1 MGVGTEVRHDSA
13 SSGKGYAVRQ
23 AIPAVPLSLSGPV
36 GCREGSLGL
45 PIGGKSPVFS
55 RGALSSF
62 AALLLLVLGL
72 TAAPASADTASQINS
87 LPILDALNRTENPLS
102 NGVKWWALN
111 WATNSSG
118 HATGQDTTSGWGPY
132 DAFVSGSNGAYWTPS
147 IFTDASGSAAVI
159 TMQANPGMAERYI
172 SLWLDMS
179 SPGSAKSGYELRWTL
194 NSNLTTY
201 TVRLSKWSSGT
212 QTMLASNPEVVISN
226 STTVAI
232 SDTGGTVT
240 AWKGSGGTL
249 TAILSA
255 GDSSYAS
262 GYAGIE
268 AAGNISRSLN
278 FKAGNLSA
286 AGGPPPDTTISS
298 GPKGV
303 VVPNMSFGFTS
314 TEPGSS
320 FECALDGAAFG
331 GCSSPKA
338 YQGLAE
344 GARTFKV
351 RAVGAGGK
359 DETPAE
365 RGFHVVQT
373 AKATTKTALLDN
385 LERSEVPLATG
396 KWSKSAWA
404 GEIGGAWMGAYRGYG
419 ANSGLAGAY
428 WNPTI
433 FSDGEGTALVAGTVG
448 TGSVPTGQY
457 LALHLNMPNPASVRT
472 GYEARFTGTG
482 SATNYTVELAKWV
495 SGVRSVLASTAGF
508 SLPVGTTMALT
519 QTAGG
524 SLALWTGTSTMTPLL
539 TASDST
545 FTSGY
550 AGLEVNG
557 GAGTIY
563 NFRAGRIDIQ
573 APNTIIISG
582 PNGIVSPESVSF
594 GFVASESGSSFE
606 CSLDGGAYAP
616 CASPKA
622 YPGLAHGP
630 HTFRVRA
637 VDAVG
642 NQDETL
648 AERSFQVLQPPVV
661 ATEPAAGI
669 GPGGATLKA
678 IVNPKGGE
686 TTYQFEY
693 GTTAAYG
700 SKVPATVK
708 SVGSGTTAVEVS
720 EAIGALASGTTFH
733 FRISATNGAGTSK
746 GEDRTFTTVG
756 TPIATTDAATDV
768 SADEATLNATINP
781 KGGETTYQF
790 EYGPTTSYG
799 SKAPATP
806 QSAGS
811 GYSATPVTAAIS
823 GLAENSTY
831 HVRVVATNSEGTAYG
846 PDVTFK
852 TLVLPEVQTEAGEGV
867 DANAAIVE
875 GTVDPNGTTTSYQ
888 VEYGTTTA
896 YGQESALGYEELDAP
911 NEQAQIVEPLGQLK
925 PETTYHYRLVA
936 RSAAGTDY
944 GVDKTV
950 TTGPA
955 EMSAEEEAIHEEEKI
970 LYTGR
975 RVPPPPG
982 AEFAGLHQHGEHL
995 LAQAKKSSINAVQ
1008 YSGAGWLRVMMQ
1020 GSIPKDTLETIYARA
1035 TNKHIKLLPYVPT
1048 QATPTAEQR
1057 EVSVHYI
1064 EDVVGKYGPNGT
1076 FWNKKETEA
1085 GVPINNPT
1093 PPIWWEIGNEPNLGL
1108 DEKVEPKVFGAAFKE
1123 MSDAATKTANVKILL
1138 GGLFSAHETINGAGC
1153 EVEGSCVMSVRQFM
1167 NEMPAHG
1174 AYDALSLHPYALTVN
1189 GKAPHEGNINRVMN
1203 ALENKV
1209 IVARRAL
1216 NHHGGTGKQIWIT
1229 EFGWPTDYGTAEQED
1244 KVPPV
1249 TLSVQRELI
1258 ERAYSLF
1265 RAVRFQYDIERAF
1278 YFNLQEYLDPSKD
1291 APPVHWAYGTG
1302 LRYRNGQ
1309 NKPGWVGFAR
1319 ANNGAPGWPGSS
1331 KVKRPLTREGMPRY
1345 ADVQVPID
1353 TDGTDAS
1360 YYFEYRQK
1368 PNGQWKTGGHGTAEG
1383 EEGDQIVGGRLTEL
1397 ASDTEYEYRGVA
1409 TNDQKVTT
1417 VGAELQDL
1425 KTEPMNP
1432 TTATFTHL
1440 NGEPGW
1446 ASVHGWS
1453 KYDGVGVPGGT
1464 VRLVFHRVSDGTIN
1478 TEDVSLNNGQF
1489 RLDNYSLGRGTW
1501 SAWATR
1507 LPQAGYPESSTE
1519 IHSFTIRN
1527 GYRLVAKHSQKC
1539 LDVYQ
1544 GMTGEG
1550 APLIQY
1556 GCEPQLPLNQ
1566 VFKLVP
1572 MDNQARYQI
1581 VARHSNRC
1589 VGVPAGT
1596 QVVHQLSQTNCLG
1609 SAHQIWQG
1617 QTVQP
1622 NGDNNTY
1629 NRFVVQHS
1637 GQCMDVFNSSG
1648 DNGAIVGQYPCNEA
1662 QGNQLWTFQSVDAGQ
1677 VPTQTYLTN
1686 EPNNT
1691 YHGMPGMV
1699 SFHGHLTAGD
1709 RAYPLAGR
1717 KVHVLFDRANA
1728 QGTFDGNPD
1737 SSVAVDVDAS
1747 GYYSYMYWGLWE
1759 GNWRAWAVF
1768 YGTGDALGQSVSG
1781 LQPITINKGYRLK
1794 FRSTKKCLATQNNGT
1809 VNGTHMVQKT
1819 CNTGSDP
1826 YDGQVFS
1833 LWPAAPIGANHWQLR
1848 PNTVSNPPD
1857 NAKCVD
1863 VHAAQQ
1869 ENHAEINLYQCVG
1882 GANQTWDF
1890 PELPYPNLEWFGARA
1905 QHSGKCMD
1913 VPGGNE
1919 AEGLQ
1924 IRQFE
1929 CLWNGNQQFA
1939 WIIVP

>member
-1 MGVGTEVRHDSA
+1 VDTGRVARP
-13 SSGKGYAVRQ
+13 R
-23 AIPAVPLSLSGPV
+23 
-36 GCREGSLGL
+36 
-45 PIGGKSPVFS
+45 
-55 RGALSSF
+55 
-62 AALLLLVLGL
+62 
-72 TAAPASADTASQINS
+72 TAAFWIVGVLLAVSLLGFASTPALAGTAEEIAV
-87 LPILDALNRTENPLS
+87 LPTVDPLNRSEDPLS
-102 NGVKWWALN
+102 NGGKWSALA
-111 WATNSSG
+111 WSSSASG
-118 HATGQDTTSGWGPY
+118 RSTGRDTTSGWGPY
-132 DAFVSGSNGAYWTPS
+132 DAFPVVNGAFWNPAT
-147 IFTDASGSAAVI
+147 FTDTTGNAIAT
-159 TMQANPGMAERYI
+159 TMQIAPGVLERHVA
-172 SLWLDMS
+172 LWLNMPN
-179 SPGSAKSGYELRWTL
+179 PGSAKTGYQLRWTA
-194 NSNLTTY
+194 TTTANTY
-201 TVRLSKWSSGT
+201 AVTLSKWSAGT
-212 QTMLASNPEVVISN
+212 QTVLASNPSVSIP
-226 STTVAI
+226 TGATMAI
-232 SDTGGTVT
+232 SDNGAVVT
-240 AWKGSGGTL
+240 AWLRIGGTFGSL
-249 TAILSA
+249 LSA
-255 GDSSYAS
+255 SDNAYSS
-262 GYAGIE
+262 GYVGIE
-268 AAGNISRSLN
+268 GAGNISRSINL
-278 FKAGNLSA
+278 KAGNLSA

-303 VVPNMSFGFTS
+303 VVPNISLGFTS

-331 GCSSPKA
+331 GCTSPKA

-351 RAVGAGGK
+351 RAVGSGGK

-396 KWSKSAWA
+396 KWSKSAWV
-404 GEIGGAWMGAYRGYG
+404 GEIGGAWMGGYRGYG
-419 ANSGLAGAY
+419 ASSGLAGAY
-428 WNPTI
+428 WNPTT

-457 LALHLNMPNPASVRT
+457 LALLLNMPNPAGVRT

-495 SGVRSVLASTAGF
+495 SGVRNVLASTAGF
-508 SLPVGTTMALT
+508 SLPVGTTMVLT
-519 QTAGG
+519 ETAGG

-545 FTSGY
+545 YTSGY

-573 APNTIIISG
+573 APDTTIASG
-582 PNGIVSPESVSF
+582 PNGIVLPESVSF
-594 GFVASESGSSFE
+594 GFTASESGSSFE

-622 YPGLAHGP
+622 YPGLAQGP

-642 NQDETL
+642 NQDETP

-669 GPGGATLKA
+669 EPNGATLKA
-678 IVNPKGGE
+678 TVNPKGGE

-700 SKVPATVK
+700 SKVPATAK

-720 EAIGALASGTTFH
+720 EAIGTLASGTTYH

-756 TPIATTDAATDV
+756 PPIATTDAATDV
-768 SADEATLNATINP
+768 SADEATLNATVNP

-790 EYGPTTSYG
+790 EYGPTTAYG

-811 GYSATPVTAAIS
+811 GYSATPVTAAVS
-823 GLAENSTY
+823 GLAENAVY
-831 HVRVVATNSEGTAYG
+831 HVRVVATNSVGTTYG
-846 PDVTFK
+846 PDGAFK
-852 TLVLPEVQTEAGEGV
+852 TLTLPEVQTEAGERV
-867 DANAAIVE
+867 DANAAIIE

-911 NEQAQIVEPLGQLK
+911 NQQAQIVEPLGQLK
-925 PETTYHYRLVA
+925 PETMYHYRLVA
-936 RSAAGTDY
+936 RSAAGIDY
-944 GVDKTV
+944 GADKTV

-970 LYTGR
+970 AYTGK

-982 AEFAGLHQHGEHL
+982 NEFAGLHQHGEHL
-995 LAQAKKSSINAVQ
+995 YAQAKKSSINAIQ
-1008 YSGAGWLRVMMQ
+1008 YSGAGWLRVIVN

-1035 TNKHIKLLPYVPT
+1035 TNKNIKLLPYVPT
-1048 QATPTAEQR
+1048 QATPTAEQKKLN
-1057 EVSVHYI
+1057 VQYI
-1064 EDVVGKYGPNGT
+1064 ENVVGKYGPDGT
-1076 FWNKKETEA
+1076 FWKKEKTDA

-1108 DEKVEPKVFGAAFKE
+1108 AETVEPKVFGAAFKE
-1123 MSDAATKTANVKILL
+1123 MSEAATKTDNDVKILL
-1138 GGLFSAHETINGAGC
+1138 GGLFSAHATINEAGC
-1153 EVEGSCVMSVRQFM
+1153 EGENSCVMTVREFM
-1167 NEMPAHG
+1167 NEMPTHG

-1189 GKAPHEGNINRVMN
+1189 ENAPHEGNINRVMN

-1209 IVARRAL
+1209 MEARRAL
-1216 NHHGGTGKQIWIT
+1216 NHHDGTGKQIWIT
-1229 EFGWPTDYGTAEQED
+1229 EFGWPTDYGTDEQED

-1249 TLSVQRELI
+1249 APSVQRELI

-1265 RAVRFQYDIERAF
+1265 KEVRLQYDIKRAL
-1278 YFNLQEYLDPSKD
+1278 YFNLQEYLDPSD
-1291 APPVHWAYGTG
+1291 GAPAVHWAYGAG

-1309 NKPGWVGFAR
+1309 NKPGWVGFTR
-1319 ANNGAPGWPGSS
+1319 ANNGAPGWPGST
-1331 KVKRPLTREGMPRY
+1331 KVKKPLTKDGMPRN

-1353 TDGTDAS
+1353 TDGADAS

-1383 EEGDQIVGGRLTEL
+1383 EEGDQIVGGRLTGL
-1397 ASDTEYEYRGVA
+1397 TPDTEYEYRGVA
-1409 TNDQKVTT
+1409 TNDQQVTT
-1417 VGAELQDL
+1417 VGAELQEL
-1425 KTEPMNP
+1425 KTEPMNS
-1432 TTATFTHL
+1432 TTATFSHL

-1464 VRLVFHRVSDGTIN
+1464 VRIVFHRGSDGTIN
-1478 TEDVSLNNGQF
+1478 TQDVPLSNGQF

-1519 IHSFTIRN
+1519 IHPFTIRN

-1556 GCEPQLPLNQ
+1556 KCEPQISLNQ
-1566 VFKLVP
+1566 VFQLVP

-1589 VGVPAGT
+1589 VGVTAGT
-1596 QVVHQLSQTNCLG
+1596 QAVHQLSQTNCLG
-1609 SAHQIWQG
+1609 AAHQIWQG
-1617 QTVQP
+1617 QAVQP
-1622 NGDNNTY
+1622 NGDSNTY

-1637 GQCMDVFNSSG
+1637 GMCMDVLNASMNDG
-1648 DNGAIVGQYPCNEA
+1648 GEVIQYSCDGT
-1662 QGNQLWTFQSVDAGQ
+1662 QGNQLWTFQSVDAG
-1677 VPTQTYLTN
+1677 
-1686 EPNNT
+1686 
-1691 YHGMPGMV
+1691 
-1699 SFHGHLTAGD
+1699 
-1709 RAYPLAGR
+1709 
-1717 KVHVLFDRANA
+1717 
-1728 QGTFDGNPD
+1728 
-1737 SSVAVDVDAS
+1737 
-1747 GYYSYMYWGLWE
+1747 
-1759 GNWRAWAVF
+1759 
-1768 YGTGDALGQSVSG
+1768 
-1781 LQPITINKGYRLK
+1781 
-1794 FRSTKKCLATQNNGT
+1794 
-1809 VNGTHMVQKT
+1809 
-1819 CNTGSDP
+1819 
-1826 YDGQVFS
+1826 
-1833 LWPAAPIGANHWQLR
+1833 
-1848 PNTVSNPPD
+1848 
-1857 NAKCVD
+1857 
-1863 VHAAQQ
+1863 
-1869 ENHAEINLYQCVG
+1869 
-1882 GANQTWDF
+1882 
-1890 PELPYPNLEWFGARA
+1890 
-1905 QHSGKCMD
+1905 
-1913 VPGGNE
+1913 
-1919 AEGLQ
+1919 
-1924 IRQFE
+1924 
-1929 CLWNGNQQFA
+1929 
-1939 WIIVP
+1939 